1 MSHDFRKEIDE
12 HDDRMDVVRDEVR
25 RLREEVESL
34 RAELR
39 RPRQP
44 EVVDLTGDDEE
55 EGLVVGENEVPLMIR
70 VERDETIVPE
80 TPGATLVEI
89 EEEGR
94 STPQIVGEAER
105 RFENL
110 ERVQRAEE
118 YVLTWDEEADEI
130 ARNGV
135 AAPEYGT
142 PPPDYS

>member
-1 MSHDFRKEIDE
+1 MSRDFRDEIDE
-12 HDDRMDVVRDEVR
+12 HSDRMDVMMDKVR

-44 EVVDLTGDDEE
+44 EIVDLTGDDEE
-55 EGLVVGENEVPLMIR
+55 EGLVVGENKVPLMIR
-70 VERDETIVPE
+70 VERDETVVPE
-80 TPGATLVEI
+80 TPGATLIEI

-94 STPQIVGEAER
+94 STPQIIGEAER

-110 ERVQRAEE
+110 ERLQRAEE
-118 YVLTWDEEADEI
+118 YTLTWDEEADEI